1 MKRRHALSLHEYIPL
16 AKRGVYNQGGV
27 RGEPLVPSKF
37 SQPEKRMNP
46 TESFLVLLLAGL
58 ATAVALGAVQVAP
71 AILHSSVSQAFL
83 LVMTLVLF
91 SYSPVVGIAAIALF
105 AILMF
110 KRNVQKTSQYTK
122 AVRQF
127 QQESTAQQ
135 EYQPTP
141 YPAVPVAPVAPS
153 FKAPTSDP
161 HGILEGYASPEDVGM
176 YPLEEV
182 RPSMQGQQLTA
193 MYRPAEDMGDN
204 AFVASPSQLE
214 VTKNQAFAY

>member
-1 MKRRHALSLHEYIPL
+1 
-16 AKRGVYNQGGV
+16 
-27 RGEPLVPSKF
+27 
-37 SQPEKRMNP
+37 MNP

-127 QQESTAQQ
+127 QQDAAAQQ

-141 YPAVPVAPVAPS
+141 YPPVPVVPVAPTTYG
-153 FKAPTSDP
+153 PTSDP

-176 YPLEEV
+176 YPLEEA

-204 AFVASPSQLE
+204 TFVASPSQLE
-214 VTKNQAFAY
+214 ITKNQAFAY

>member
-1 MKRRHALSLHEYIPL
+1 
-16 AKRGVYNQGGV
+16 
-27 RGEPLVPSKF
+27 
-37 SQPEKRMNP
+37 MNP

-71 AILHSSVSQAFL
+71 AILHSSISQAFL

-105 AILMF
+105 AILLF

-127 QQESTAQQ
+127 QQDVAAQQ
-135 EYQPTP
+135 EYQPSP
-141 YPAVPVAPVAPS
+141 YPVVPSVAPS
-153 FKAPTSDP
+153 MSHKAPSTPFQTQPQMDP

-176 YPLEEV
+176 YPLEES
-182 RPSMQGQQLTA
+182 RTAMQGTQTTA
-193 MYRPAEDMGDN
+193 MYRPSEDMGDN
-204 AFVASPSQLE
+204 TFAGTPSQLE
-214 VTKNQAFAY
+214 ESKMHAFAY